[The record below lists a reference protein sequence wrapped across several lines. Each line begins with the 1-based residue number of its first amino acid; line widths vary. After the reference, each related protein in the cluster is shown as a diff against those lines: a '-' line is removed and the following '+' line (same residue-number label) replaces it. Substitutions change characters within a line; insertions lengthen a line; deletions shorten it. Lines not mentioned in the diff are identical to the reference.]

1 MNYIQTEIDGV
12 WIIEPK
18 VFNDARGYFMEAFK
32 EEEFRANIGDVHF
45 VQDNESKS
53 SFGVLRGLHYQKG
66 EYSQAKLVR
75 VIKGKVLDVAVD
87 LRRSSPTF
95 GKYVSVEL
103 SEENKRQFFIPR
115 GFAHGFLVLSEEAIF
130 TYKVDNG
137 YAPQAEASI
146 RFNDETIGIDWPVA
160 ESQFILSEKDGHA
173 VSFKD
178 AEYFEQDM
186 KIAIVGTGYVGLVT
200 GTCFAE
206 IGVNVICVDTNSEK
220 IEALKQGIIPIY
232 ENGLEEMVNRNAK
245 AGRLQFTT
253 SLESCLN
260 EVDVIFSAV
269 GTPPDED
276 GSADLSYVLEVARN
290 IGRNMT
296 KYVLVVTKSTV
307 PVGTAG
313 KVRMA
318 IQNELDKRGV
328 QIDFDVASNPE
339 FLKEGNAVADFM
351 SPDRVVVGVES
362 ERAKKLMSK
371 LYKPFLLNNFRVI
384 FMDIPS
390 AEMTKYAA
398 NSMLATRI
406 SFMND
411 IANLCELVGAD
422 VNMVRSGIGSDTR
435 IGRKFLYPGIGY
447 GGSCFP
453 KDVKAL
459 IKTAEQNGYRMRV
472 LQAVEEV
479 NEKQKSIL
487 FEKLQRHFNGDLRD
501 KTIALWGL
509 AFKPET
515 DDMREAPSLIL
526 IDKLLNAGCKV
537 RVYDPA
543 AMTECRRRIGD
554 SVCYATDM
562 YDAALD
568 ADALMLVTEW
578 KEFRL
583 PSWAVIKK
591 AMRTPVLLDGR
602 NIYEKK
608 EIEELGFTYHCIG
621 K

>member
-1 MNYIQTEIDGV
+1 
-12 WIIEPK
+12 
-18 VFNDARGYFMEAFK
+18 
-32 EEEFRANIGDVHF
+32 
-45 VQDNESKS
+45 
-53 SFGVLRGLHYQKG
+53 
-66 EYSQAKLVR
+66 
-75 VIKGKVLDVAVD
+75 
-87 LRRSSPTF
+87 
-95 GKYVSVEL
+95 
-103 SEENKRQFFIPR
+103 
-115 GFAHGFLVLSEEAIF
+115 
-130 TYKVDNG
+130 
-137 YAPQAEASI
+137 
-146 RFNDETIGIDWPVA
+146 
-160 ESQFILSEKDGHA
+160 
-173 VSFKD
+173 
-178 AEYFEQDM
+178 M

-206 IGVNVICVDTNSEK
+206 IGVDVTCVDTNSEK
-220 IEALKQGIIPIY
+220 IEALKKGIIPIY
-232 ENGLEEMVNRNAK
+232 ENGLEEMVLRNTKAK
-245 AGRLQFTT
+245 RLKFTT
-253 SLESCLN
+253 SLESCIN
-260 EVDVIFSAV
+260 EVEVVFSAV

-276 GSADLSYVLEVARN
+276 GSADLSYVLAVART
-290 IGRNMT
+290 IGQKMN
-296 KYVLVVTKSTV
+296 KYKLVVTKSTV
-307 PVGTAG
+307 PVGTAK
-313 KVRMA
+313 KVREA
-318 IQNELDKRGV
+318 IQEELDKRGAK
-328 QIDFDVASNPE
+328 IEFDVASNPE
-339 FLKEGNAVADFM
+339 FLKEGNAVNDFM

-362 ERAKKLMSK
+362 ERAEKIMSK

-459 IKTAEQNGYRMRV
+459 IKTAEQAGYNMRV
-472 LQAVEEV
+472 LTAVEEV
-479 NEKQKSIL
+479 NERQKSIL
-487 FEKLQRHFNGDLRD
+487 FEKLQAQFQGDLKG

-515 DDMREAPSLIL
+515 DDMREAPALVL
-526 IDKLLNAGCKV
+526 IDELLKAGCNI
-537 RVYDPA
+537 RAYDPA
-543 AMTECRRRIGD
+543 AVEECKRRVGD
-554 SVCYATDM
+554 AIYFARDM
-562 YDAALD
+562 YDAVLD

-583 PSWAVIKK
+583 PSWAVIRKTM
-591 AMRTPVLLDGR
+591 AHQVVLDGR

-608 EIEELGFTYHCIG
+608 EMEEQGFVYHCIG